1 MSQSD
6 GSPTTGRRPSV
17 HRSPDGWYETAQH
30 YVGDLIYGANDG
42 ILTTFA
48 VVAGVSGGALSSRAV
63 LIVGIANLFA
73 DGLSMGVGN
82 YLSIRARE
90 SALEHQRLPDEEAH
104 PVRHTGWQRS
114 SHLSWLVPCHLS
126 RILFQAS
133 RADSPLPP
141 AVRLSLSSA
150 SGRYGRS

>member
-6 GSPTTGRRPSV
+6 RSPTKRRRPSV
-17 HRSPDGWYETAQH
+17 HRSPNGWLETAQH

-42 ILTTFA
+42 ILTTFT
-48 VVAGVSGGALSSRAV
+48 VVAGVSGGALSVRAV

-90 SALEHQRLPDEEAH
+90 SALEHQQLPEEEAH
-104 PVRHTGWQRS
+104 PTRHGLADVPRIRPGWCRATRP
-114 SHLSWLVPCHLS
+114 H
-126 RILFQAS
+126 ILFQAS
-133 RADSPLPP
+133 KADSPSPLSVRLPP
-141 AVRLSLSSA
+141 SSV
-150 SGRYGRS
+150 SGRFGRS